1 MIVVNRLFVS
11 TFPQNI
17 EIPLLKITK
26 KVKSMQM
33 FHQPVQKAIQVS
45 KHVYGWDGTAKYN
58 CTCSFNETYMLC

>member
-45 KHVYGWDGTAKYN
+45 KHVYGTAKYN